1 MDENLIVEIWAL
13 FKTYVDK
20 KVLPDVAE
28 KYVEVLVENGASD
41 DDLCRAVGT
50 EIKLDRA
57 IEAYLNPEDDDE

>member
-41 DDLCRAVGT
+41 DDLRSAVGT

-57 IEAYLNPEDDDE
+57 IEAYLNPEDDVE

>member
-41 DDLCRAVGT
+41 DDLRGAVGT

>member
-41 DDLCRAVGT
+41 DDLRSAVGT